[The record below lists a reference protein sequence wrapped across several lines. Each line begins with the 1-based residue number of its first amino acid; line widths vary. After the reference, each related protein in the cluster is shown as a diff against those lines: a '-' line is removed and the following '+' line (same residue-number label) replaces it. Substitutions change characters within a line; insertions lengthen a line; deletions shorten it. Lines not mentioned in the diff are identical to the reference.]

1 MGYSTKIKL
10 GSANQLDMGV
20 IRIREAIKNEEG
32 AKKTR
37 VTAQKSNVSAQIIE
51 EASQSRK
58 SQNRK
63 ANRKM
68 N

>member
-1 MGYSTKIKL
+1 MRKAQI
-10 GSANQLDMGV
+10 
-20 IRIREAIKNEEG
+20 
-32 AKKTR
+32 TR
-37 VTAQKSNVSAQIIE
+37 VTAQKSNASAQIIE